1 MTHIVRLSDYRN
13 RQRRVH
19 FDRAELS
26 TLLQLYST
34 RVAAGEWK
42 DYAID
47 HKEGVAIFSVFRHT
61 HDRPLYA
68 VAKSIGPRGPD
79 YAVFDQTRRLARST
93 SLSEVLE
100 VFERKLRLVSD

>member
-19 FDRAELS
+19 FDRSELS

-34 RVAAGEWK
+34 RVAAGEWR

-68 VAKSIGPRGPD
+68 VAKSIGPRGAD
-79 YAVFDQTRRLARST
+79 YAVFDQTRRLSRSS
-93 SLSEVLE
+93 SLAEALK
-100 VFERKLRLVSD
+100 VFEKKLRLVSD